1 MDQAGKKALIEK
13 LDQQRSNLFDHYRG
27 LRREL
32 DPTHQ
37 LRLSLRKHPK
47 RWAVAAAGTAFLGMR
62 LFGSKKVIHKGQGK
76 KRGLLFRTGK
86 LVFNLARPTLT
97 TIALNCAREYA
108 EGHFHPEQEN
118 SMLGGPPQK

>member
-86 LVFNLARPTLT
+86 LAFNLARPTLT
-97 TIALNCAREYA
+97 TIALNCARKYA

>member
-1 MDQAGKKALIEK
+1 MDQARKKALIEK

-86 LVFNLARPTLT
+86 LAFNLARPTLT